1 MKNIFIILFTVIII
15 NTTGSGY
22 GASLKN
28 NNDID
33 TTNSFKNAVIAIN
46 SIEEFKFKIQ
56 NTNQIVLVEFYSDWC
71 TPCRKMAP
79 ILNKFTLNNADKL
92 SVYKVNFDYMQE
104 IVHNYNIFG
113 IPTILIFMNGK
124 EVKRVPG
131 FRNYNQLE
139 LLIDTLLNE

>member
-15 NTTGSGY
+15 NITGFVY
-22 GASLKN
+22 GASHKN

-33 TTNSFKNAVIAIN
+33 TANSFKNAVIAIN

-56 NTNQIVLVEFYSDWC
+56 NTNQTVLVEFYSDWC

-79 ILNKFTLNNADKL
+79 ILNEFSLNNSDRL

-124 EVKRVPG
+124 EVKRVLG

-139 LLIDTLLNE
+139 LLMDTLLNE